1 MIRFYPR
8 DIGMWRGIF
17 NFPPKMLP
25 LPDYKEFDSPQEFLD
40 FLVENKVRLDDPNN
54 KLVFIK
60 KTASDAYDCISVY
73 ECVQWSSVGR
83 IEVSSEYIIER
94 LQRMAS
100 TNVLTPEQSK
110 ERRENRKEIMRN
122 MGYSRVGRNNV

>member
-100 TNVLTPEQSK
+100 TNALTPEQSK